1 MGEEVLKG
9 NMKSLQTT
17 DQESSLRDCV
27 INAQHEQNILHSC
40 TLHVCTG
47 QKNSAASGAL
57 CTDITTSARSVYI
70 KFDFI
75 LVRGTATTTSCS

>member
-27 INAQHEQNILHSC
+27 INAQHEQNILFVLDRRTVLPQELDVQISPHQPDQS
-40 TLHVCTG
+40 
-47 QKNSAASGAL
+47 
-57 CTDITTSARSVYI
+57 
-70 KFDFI
+70 I
-75 LVRGTATTTSCS
+75 LNLILF